1 MRRRARK
8 IDPAVTTR
16 CQNDGLCAETMQRSI
31 HKRPR
36 DNTAAL
42 AIHHDEIE
50 HKILDKKFGSD
61 PQSLSIERVEQ
72 SMPCSIRSSAR
83 AWHRM
88 FAEIAH
94 VATERPLI
102 DFSVFG
108 AGEGHPRMFQLE
120 DRGDGLPA
128 HVLDRILIAEPIRP
142 FDRIVHM
149 PLPTVFAEIAKT
161 GCNATLGG
169 NRVTACR
176 KHFCNASSCQA
187 CLDGALSSAQTGTAG
202 TDDNDIKRMVDEF
215 VCVCAEFILFLDP

>member
-83 AWHRM
+83 AWHRIL
-88 FAEIAH
+88 AEIAR
-94 VATERPLI
+94 VATERPLLAAPLL
-102 DFSVFG
+102 SSCRR
-108 AGEGHPRMFQLE
+108 HPRVSQDE
-120 DRGDGLPA
+120 D
-128 HVLDRILIAEPIRP
+128 
-142 FDRIVHM
+142 
-149 PLPTVFAEIAKT
+149 
-161 GCNATLGG
+161 
-169 NRVTACR
+169 CR
-176 KHFCNASSCQA
+176 
-187 CLDGALSSAQTGTAG
+187 
-202 TDDNDIKRMVDEF
+202 
-215 VCVCAEFILFLDP
+215 